1 MNLAS
6 KLRQFVPQ
14 EPKLAPATTG
24 PKANLDH
31 FLHGREVST
40 PYGDCYVVERA
51 YSIGEQHGHWPLQ
64 HALDAVYDDF
74 SRLGQDLGTPLQIKD
89 ALFLD
94 TETTGLA
101 GGTGTYAFLVGLG
114 AFTDT
119 HFLVKQLL
127 MRDYNEELALLY
139 LLERELRQKKTLVS
153 FNGKTFDVP
162 LLQTRFTM
170 SRLDF
175 RGCAGKSQLDL
186 LHPSRRIWRHK
197 LQSCSLG
204 SLEANILGV
213 SRVDDIPGFEIP
225 SRYFEFLQTGRGEL
239 LVGILEHNILDIVS
253 MATLLYRLHSVVELE
268 PGECNC
274 PWEAEALGY
283 LALNGGHYSQS
294 LLYLDAAREIC
305 HDREQRIRI
314 LRTSALICKRLGNY
328 ERACA
333 LWKQLLEL
341 ASDDLLCYEE
351 LAKYYEHRQK
361 DLAAAQQVTRRAL
374 ALAWRTKSQKAA
386 ELEHRL
392 KRLEKKAATGTATGT
407 VALAS
412 QKRR

>member
-1 MNLAS
+1 MSLAS
-6 KLRQFVPQ
+6 KLRKFLPQ
-14 EPKLAPATTG
+14 ENKPAAPAV
-24 PKANLDH
+24 KAREDLDPI
-31 FLHGREVST
+31 LYGQEVST
-40 PYGDCYVVERA
+40 PYGPCYVVEKA
-51 YSIGEQHGHWPLQ
+51 YPIGERHGHWPLQ
-64 HALDAVYDDF
+64 KALDANYSDF
-74 SRLGQDLGTPLQIKD
+74 NRLGQDLQKPLQIKD

-139 LLERELRQKKTLVS
+139 LLEQELQQRDTLIT
-153 FNGKTFDVP
+153 FNGKTFDVS

-170 SRLDF
+170 SRLGF
-175 RGCAGKSQLDL
+175 QGCRGKNQLDL

-213 SRVDDIPGFEIP
+213 KRIGDIPGFEIP
-225 SRYFEFLQTGRGEL
+225 GRYFEFLQTGKGEL
-239 LVGILEHNILDIVS
+239 LAGILEHNVIDIVS
-253 MATLLYRLHSVVELE
+253 MTTLLYRLHSIVELE
-268 PGECNC
+268 PGDCTC
-274 PWEAEALGY
+274 PWEAEALGH

-294 LLYLDAAREIC
+294 LLYLDIAREIC
-305 HDREQRIRI
+305 QDREQHVRV
-314 LRTSALICKRLGNY
+314 LRTSALICKRLGDY
-328 ERACA
+328 DRACA
-333 LWKQLLEL
+333 LWQQLLEL
-341 ASDDLLCYEE
+341 ANDDLLSYEE
-351 LAKYYEHRQK
+351 LAKYYEHRLK
-361 DLAAAQQVTRRAL
+361 DLAAAQQITRRAL

-392 KRLEKKAATGTATGT
+392 RRLENKAR
-407 VALAS
+407 L
-412 QKRR
+412 